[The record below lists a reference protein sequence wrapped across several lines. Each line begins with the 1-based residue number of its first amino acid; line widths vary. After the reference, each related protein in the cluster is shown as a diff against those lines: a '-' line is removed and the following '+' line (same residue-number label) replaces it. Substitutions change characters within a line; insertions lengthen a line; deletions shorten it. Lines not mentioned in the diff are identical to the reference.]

1 MKAKNGVSDGQEQ
14 EYTLELFKSPMAV
27 YCSQSY
33 FMRLKDKIVS
43 LIES

>member
-14 EYTLELFKSPMAV
+14 EYALELFKSPMAV

-33 FMRLKDKIVS
+33 FMQLKDNLVG
-43 LIES
+43 LIG